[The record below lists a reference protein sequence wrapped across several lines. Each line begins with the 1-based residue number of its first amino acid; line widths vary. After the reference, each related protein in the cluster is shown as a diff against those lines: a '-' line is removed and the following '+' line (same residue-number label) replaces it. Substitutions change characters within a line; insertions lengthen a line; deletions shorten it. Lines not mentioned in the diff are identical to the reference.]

1 VTPPA
6 KRKPGSGKQRAK
18 APAGQKT
25 KPKGR
30 QQKGPT
36 HEARARASGLIDPNV
51 GVVTKDP
58 LRVQIVALA
67 TQRPIAP
74 SEFAREAGIA
84 LNVASYHF
92 RVLRKHGF
100 LEIVEEVK
108 VRGST
113 KHMHIATKSGFISD
127 ANWGQLEQALKPG
140 VAGQAL
146 QDFNVRVG
154 QAMEAG
160 TIYLRSDMCLYWAP
174 GDLDEV
180 AWSEFVSVMAWTRE
194 EFKRLGLDTV
204 ERRAKGES
212 QDSFPVTFA
221 IAGFQSPTTGQIK
234 EAKKKG
240 RKRKA
245 AGADAH
251 LKCTERDE
259 LERQALSHP
268 LRARILALFE
278 ADEGRSLAASAL
290 LGELGDAGTTMARV
304 DYHVQVLQEAGLLP
318 EP

>member
-1 VTPPA
+1 MEGGCVSEKRVVQAVNPSAKQKPSRKSQRQKTGVA
-6 KRKPGSGKQRAK
+6 KAKTKRKA
-18 APAGQKT
+18 
-25 KPKGR
+25 KPKR
-30 QQKGPT
+30 SSQSGPT
-36 HEARARASGLIDPNV
+36 HEARERASGLIDPNI
-51 GVVTKDP
+51 GIVTKDP

-100 LEIVEEVK
+100 LEIVAEVP

-127 ANWGQLEQALKPG
+127 ADWGQLEQALKPG

-154 QAMEAG
+154 QAMDAG

-174 GDLDEV
+174 GDLDEI
-180 AWSEFVSVMAWTRE
+180 AWPEFVSVMAWARE
-194 EFKRLGLDTV
+194 EFKRFNVDTV
-204 ERRAKGES
+204 GRRANGES

-234 EAKKKG
+234 QAERKRRGKQKRKRPQAKTEPKGAEQTPDLCKGDGDVDRQG
-240 RKRKA
+240 RK
-245 AGADAH
+245 GNG
-251 LKCTERDE
+251 
-259 LERQALSHP
+259 P
-268 LRARILALFE
+268 
-278 ADEGRSLAASAL
+278 
-290 LGELGDAGTTMARV
+290 
-304 DYHVQVLQEAGLLP
+304 
-318 EP
+318 